1 MSKRHQ
7 HHGGAWKTAYAD
19 FVTAMMALFLLLW
32 LTSQDKKI
40 KEAVERAF
48 RNPFSA
54 VNKESTGIIPNSNKD
69 ASSQNKSKGN
79 FQSVTAIE
87 MQMMRKVTEDI
98 AKMLP
103 QSQELEQSV
112 QIELTPDGV
121 RINIFDRSQKPVFE
135 PGTDQFTDYG
145 NWVFSTLAWEIA
157 RFHAFRIELEGHTET
172 GDKPGPLFTVHS
184 PSPRS
189 QVPCPKSQVRLWTGV
204 CLRWAFIRLYKWD
217 LSTERANAAR
227 RKLIA
232 SGVTAKQMFKV
243 SGFADT
249 QPIQPMPGLAPN
261 LESNRRVT
269 VLLKVEDTD
278 AAALGAAPGRKP
290 PRWTNP
296 RHESRNV

>member
-32 LTSQDKKI
+32 LTAQDKKI

-87 MQMMRKVTEDI
+87 MQMMRKITEDI
-98 AKMLP
+98 AKMLQ

-135 PGTDQFTDYG
+135 PGTDKFTDYG
-145 NWVFSTLAWEIA
+145 SWVFSTLAWEIA
-157 RFHAFRIELEGHTET
+157 RFHTFRIELEGHTET
-172 GDKPGPLFTVHS
+172 RAETDAETLN
-184 PSPRS
+184 
-189 QVPCPKSQVRLWTGV
+189 
-204 CLRWAFIRLYKWD
+204 KWD

-232 SGVTAKQMFKV
+232 SGVASEQVFKV

-249 QPIQPMPGLAPN
+249 QPMPGLASN
-261 LESNRRVT
+261 LEANRRVT
-269 VLLKVEDTD
+269 VLLKVENMD
-278 AAALGAAPGRKP
+278 APAPAASDRNP
-290 PRWTNP
+290 P
-296 RHESRNV
+296 